1 MATVSPTQA
10 FRTLTAAAALATWA
24 LVAVGGVVRV
34 SESGLGCPDWPLC
47 DGRLVP
53 GTQKEPIIEYA
64 HRATAAVAIVLLVVA
79 AVWALR
85 RYRSRLDLVLPL
97 VLSVA
102 LVPVQALLGATV
114 VWLELPDHLVGVHFM
129 IGMTMLGLAVLA
141 AVAARRDESR
151 ATACSRSYARVAVA
165 LGASALVLVSLGASV
180 VATDAM
186 HACGEEWPACNGGVA
201 NGGELAALQVAHR
214 TAGYVVA
221 ALALALLVLAVRG
234 RGPRLAGAAPFAF
247 VAAQIGFGVGMVV
260 SGHDSMLHDVLRMLH
275 VAGSAAVW
283 ASVVA
288 VVGLVLAEPA
298 AAQAAD
304 VRVPAGAVA
313 RRAAS

>member
-1 MATVSPTQA
+1 MAAVSPTPA
-10 FRTLTAAAALATWA
+10 FKTLTAAAALATWA

-64 HRATAAVAIVLLVVA
+64 HRATAAVAIVLLVIA

-97 VLSVA
+97 LLAVA

-114 VWLELPDHLVGVHFM
+114 VWLELPEYLVGVHFM

-141 AVAARRDESR
+141 AVAARRDGSR
-151 ATACSRSYARVAVA
+151 GLACSRGYAHVALC

-186 HACGEEWPACNGGVA
+186 HACGQEWPACNGGVA

-221 ALALALLVLAVRG
+221 VLALALLVLALRG
-234 RGPRLAGAAPFAF
+234 RGPRLAGAAPF
-247 VAAQIGFGVGMVV
+247 VLVVAQIGFGVGMVV
-260 SGHDSMLHDVLRMLH
+260 SGHDSVLHDVLRMLH

-283 ASVVA
+283 ASAVA
-288 VVGLVLAEPA
+288 VAGPVLAEPSA
-298 AAQAAD
+298 ARSED
-304 VRVPAGAVA
+304 VRVPSGTVA

>member
-1 MATVSPTQA
+1 MKAPNPVFFALILILSLISSGCASIYAPYFTKDP
-10 FRTLTAAAALATWA
+10 LTAEEHNNLGVIYEREGKYDLAIREYKSAASA
-24 LVAVGGVVRV
+24 
-34 SESGLGCPDWPLC
+34 
-47 DGRLVP
+47 DGD
-53 GTQKEPIIEYA
+53 
-64 HRATAAVAIVLLVVA
+64 LVV
-79 AVWALR
+79 
-85 RYRSRLDLVLPL
+85 PL

-151 ATACSRSYARVAVA
+151 AAACSRGYARVALV
-165 LGASALVLVSLGASV
+165 LGGSALVLVSLGASV

-234 RGPRLAGAAPFAF
+234 RGPRLAGIAPFVF
-247 VAAQIGFGVGMVV
+247 VAAQIGFGIGMVV
-260 SGHDSMLHDVLRMLH
+260 SGHDSVLHDVLRMLH

-298 AAQAAD
+298 AARAGD